1 MENKEKKEKLEVVE
15 VIHELGKDER
25 ENVMS
30 YILGMIAGRRYAEEA
45 ARRMEAN
52 KAGENSGNLTA

>member
-1 MENKEKKEKLEVVE
+1 MKNTEKMEKMEVVE
-15 VIHELGKDER
+15 AIHELGKDER

-45 ARRMEAN
+45 ARRMEA
-52 KAGENSGNLTA
+52 KQAGENSGSLTA